1 MKTFEE
7 KLQAYAELT
16 VRVGANVQPGQVVYV
31 KGDIETAQL
40 LRLIVKESYKAGASN
55 VVWDYLDDVNTRTKY
70 EMAPVETFSK
80 YYKWDSDKLGGLCDE
95 GAVFIS
101 IVSQNP
107 DNLKGIDPKL
117 IATQQ
122 KTTEENVKHWRN
134 CLSTDKNS
142 WSIVAAPSKPWADKV
157 FPNDEN
163 SVAKL
168 WEAIFAATRINEEDP
183 VAAWNTHN
191 NRLHEKVRH
200 LNERKYRKLHYKSAS
215 TDLTVGLHPTHI
227 WCGAG
232 SKNQHS
238 VSFMANLPTEEVFT
252 CPARNEV
259 DGVVS
264 STKPLVYLGNVIEN
278 FKLTYEKGRCIGVQ
292 AEKGEDVLK
301 SLIESDEGAHYL
313 GEVALVPF
321 DSPISNTN
329 VLFYLTLFDEN
340 ASNHFA
346 IGRGYPFTVEGGKE
360 MSREELEA
368 VQVNHSLSHVDFM
381 VGSADMD
388 IDGIKEDGTVEPI
401 FRSGNWAF

>member
-7 KLQAYAELT
+7 KLQAYAELA
-16 VRVGANVQPGQVVYV
+16 VRVGGNVQPGQVVYV
-31 KGDIETAQL
+31 KGDVETAQL
-40 LRLIVKESYKAGASN
+40 LRMIVKESYKAGASN
-55 VVWDYLDDVNTRTKY
+55 VVWDYLDDVNIRTKY
-70 EMAPVETFSK
+70 ELAPEETFRT
-80 YYKWDSDKLGGLCDE
+80 YYKWDSDKLGGLCDQ

-117 IATQQ
+117 ISTFQ
-122 KTTEENVKHWRN
+122 KTVEENVTHWRN
-134 CLSTDKNS
+134 CLNTDKNS

-157 FPNDEN
+157 FPNDKE

-168 WEAIFAATRINEEDP
+168 WEAIFAATRINEENP
-183 VAAWNTHN
+183 VEAWTLHN
-191 NRLHEKVRH
+191 ERLHEKVH
-200 LNERKYRKLHYKSAS
+200 YLNNRKYRKLHYKSAV

-232 SKNQHS
+232 STNQYGLP
-238 VSFMANLPTEEVFT
+238 FMANLPTEEVFT

-259 DGVVS
+259 DGVVC

-278 FKLTYEKGRCIGVQ
+278 FKLTYKNGRCIEVQ
-292 AEKGEDVLK
+292 AEKGEDVLRN
-301 SLIESDEGAHYL
+301 LIESDEGAHYL
-313 GEVALVPF
+313 GEAALVPF

-346 IGRGYPFTVEGGKE
+346 IGRGYAFTVEGGKE
-360 MSREELEA
+360 MSKEELEA
-368 VQVNHSLSHVDFM
+368 VQVNQSLSHVDFM
-381 VGSADMD
+381 IGSSDMD

-401 FRSGNWAF
+401 FRAGNWAF